1 MEGIKKAVKDGF
13 SEDEGKKKEEI
24 VQQLT
29 DKHIK
34 KIDELLEGKEKEI
47 MTV

>member
-13 SEDEGKKKEEI
+13 SEDEGKKKEEQ
-24 VQQLT
+24 VQQIT
-29 DKHIK
+29 DRHIK